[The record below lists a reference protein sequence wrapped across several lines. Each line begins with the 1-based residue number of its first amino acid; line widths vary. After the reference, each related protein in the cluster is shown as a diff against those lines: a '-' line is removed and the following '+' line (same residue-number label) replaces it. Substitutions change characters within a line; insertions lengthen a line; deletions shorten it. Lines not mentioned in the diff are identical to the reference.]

1 MKTLRSFKHVNPR
14 TMEMAVSILRQYREK
29 ACIIAGGTDLIG
41 TMRFDIL
48 PGYPEIIINL
58 KTIPGLDSIRE
69 ENGLL
74 KIGPM
79 TRLEDIAGNPVIRN
93 GYRALSEAA
102 GKTASPHIRA
112 MGTIG
117 GNICQ
122 MTRCWYFRKE
132 ENRFNCTRKGG
143 KMCQAMIGDNRY
155 HSIFGAMRVAA
166 TPCSSGCPAGVDIPS
181 YLGKIRDGDL
191 FEAAKLLL
199 LYNPLPSI
207 TGRVCP
213 HFCEQE
219 CNRGEFDEAVS
230 IRSVERYLG
239 DYILKNGDKL
249 YKTPQSEIGKKVA
262 VAGSGPAGLSAAYY
276 LRKLGY
282 GVTVFEAMEEPGGI
296 LAYGIP
302 SYRLPR
308 DVIKS
313 QIQALQKM
321 GIRMILNTRVGKDIK
336 IEELAKSFNAVFLAC
351 GAWKEKHAGIKGKEL
366 ILSGTEFLRDLNTGV
381 EQVPGRKIAVL
392 GGGNVAVDVARTLLR
407 LGAEPV
413 IIYRR
418 SLEEMPALKEEVT
431 KAVEEG
437 IKINFLTLPIE
448 ASEKNSR
455 LALTCTK
462 IELGPIDE
470 TGRPRPLPI
479 KGSEF
484 ITEFDA
490 VIEAYGEEP
499 DYSIIPGDYLDEK
512 GRLKIDSLTCSLG
525 SNLFAGGDFVN
536 GPSTVI
542 QAITAGREAANSIDR
557 SLKGETT
564 RIKEQD
570 RLGSDSPEKF
580 NSSFLLRTP
589 RAICP
594 ELPVNQRIQSLD
606 VEDVSGLDLNTLT
619 AEANRCFNCG
629 CVAVN
634 PSDMAPALIAMEAM
648 VRTTKRVIEAEK
660 FFTVAIDKTTVLDD
674 DEVVIGI
681 EVPALSAGTK
691 CKFIKFALRK
701 TIDFPVVNCA
711 AAIKSEN
718 GVVKS
723 ARICLNAVYNKPYRA
738 TNAEDYIKGK
748 PIDEAVAEAA
758 GDAVMSDA
766 VALPYN
772 RYKIQ
777 IAKTLIKRVILACK

>member
-1 MKTLRSFKHVNPR
+1 LKTLKTFKHVNAS
-14 TMEMAVSILRQYREK
+14 TIDEAVTVLRQCGSK
-29 ACIIAGGTDLIG
+29 ACILAGGTDLIG

-48 PGYPEIIINL
+48 PEYPEIIVNL
-58 KTIPGLDSIRE
+58 KTIPGMNVIRE

-74 KIGPM
+74 NIGAM
-79 TRLEDIAGNPVIRN
+79 TRLEDIADNPVIRK
-93 GYRALSEAA
+93 GYTALSEAA

-143 KMCQAMIGDNRY
+143 KECQAMVGDNRY
-155 HSIFGAMRVAA
+155 HSIFGAVRVAA

-191 FEAAKLLL
+191 FEAANLLL

-230 IRSVERYLG
+230 IRSIERYLG
-239 DYILKNGDKL
+239 DYILENTDKL
-249 YKTPQSEIGKKVA
+249 YKTPQSEIGKNIA
-262 VAGSGPAGLSAAYY
+262 VVGSGPAGLSAAYY
-276 LRKLGY
+276 LRILGY
-282 GVTVFEAMEEPGGI
+282 GVTVFEAMGEPGGI
-296 LAYGIP
+296 LTYGIP
-302 SYRLPR
+302 PYRLPGEVVQR
-308 DVIKS
+308 QIK
-313 QIQALQKM
+313 ALQKM
-321 GIRMILNTRVGKDIK
+321 GIQFKLNTRVGKDITVD
-336 IEELAKSFNAVFLAC
+336 ELAKTFNAVFLAC
-351 GAWKEKHAGIKGKEL
+351 GAWKERHAEIKGKEL
-366 ILSGTEFLRDLNTGV
+366 ILSGTEFLRNLNTGV
-381 EQVPGRKIAVL
+381 KHVPGRRIAVL
-392 GGGNVAVDVARTLLR
+392 GGGNVAIDVARTLLR

-418 SLEEMPALKEEVT
+418 RLEEMPALKEEVT
-431 KAVEEG
+431 RALEEG
-437 IKINFLTLPIE
+437 IKIEFLTLPVE
-448 ASEKNSR
+448 ASKNNSR
-455 LALTCTK
+455 IALKCTRM
-462 IELGPIDE
+462 EPGPNDE
-470 TGRPRPLPI
+470 TGRPKPIPI

-484 ITEFDA
+484 ISEYDA

-499 DYSIIPGDYLDEK
+499 DYSIIPGDYLDQK
-512 GRLKIDSLTCSLG
+512 SRLKIDSFTHSLG

-542 QAITAGREAANSIDR
+542 QAITAGREAVNAIDQKLR
-557 SLKGETT
+557 SEPTQ
-564 RIKEQD
+564 IKEYG
-570 RLGSDSPEKF
+570 RLTTDSPEKF
-580 NSSFLLRTP
+580 NSSFLLKTP
-589 RAICP
+589 RVNCP
-594 ELPVNQRIQSLD
+594 ELPVNQRVQSFD
-606 VEDVSGLDLNTLT
+606 VEDVCGLDLNAIM
-619 AEANRCFNCG
+619 AESNRCFNCG
-629 CVAVN
+629 CIAVN
-634 PSDMAPALIAMEAM
+634 PSDMAPALIVLEAV

-660 FFTVAIDKTTVLDD
+660 FFTVAIEKSTVLDD
-674 DEVVIGI
+674 DEVVVGI

-691 CKFIKFALRK
+691 CRFIKFALRK
-701 TIDFPVVNCA
+701 TIDFPIVNCA

-718 GVVKS
+718 GIVKS

-738 TNAEDYIKGK
+738 TKAEDCIKGK
-748 PIDEAVAEAA
+748 SIDEAVAEAA

-777 IAKTLIKRVILACK
+777 IAKALIKRVILACK